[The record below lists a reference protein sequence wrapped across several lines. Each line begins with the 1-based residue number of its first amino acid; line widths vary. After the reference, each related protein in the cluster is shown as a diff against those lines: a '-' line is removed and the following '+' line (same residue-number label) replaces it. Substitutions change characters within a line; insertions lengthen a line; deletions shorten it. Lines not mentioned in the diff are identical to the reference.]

1 MNEREGHT
9 DIDFFT
15 CLKRMELVD
24 RFSQSSDLTL
34 RRDAREKPTVD
45 MPSISPRDMLAGR
58 GPVELERAPPSNLR
72 QAGKEKAS
80 TGDENVGVLAG
91 EKTRW
96 EP

>member
-1 MNEREGHT
+1 VKEWEGHT

-24 RFSQSSDLTL
+24 RLSPSSDLTL
-34 RRDAREKPTVD
+34 RIDAREKPTVD
-45 MPSISPRDMLAGR
+45 MPSISPLDMLAGR
-58 GPVELERAPPSNLR
+58 GSVELERAPPSNLR
-72 QAGKEKAS
+72 QAGKEKTS
-80 TGDENVGVLAG
+80 TGDGTVGFLAG